1 MRSASVHGG
10 FTLVEV
16 VVVIGIIIVLAALT
30 ISVGVVVVEG
40 SEVRQT
46 ETVLLQLDNA
56 LREWQTH
63 DDRRVTWGQ
72 NDTPPDAV
80 YDMQIETGTESPVF
94 LVTELLNTIARS
106 SDIQNIVA
114 GIDPDFVHTYRR
126 EKYPEWIAP
135 GDEAD
140 MDYTW
145 AVNNTGPT
153 SSLGLAILDAWGQP
167 FRIVHPGC
175 VDGSVGCVIATLAV
189 DVDGTV
195 RTGIENEYGVAKNRQ
210 ILFVSAGPDGDF
222 GNLHL
227 DTLFDS
233 LSDDEKEEVLQ
244 ASDNTYS
251 YAPSVQRPE
260 P

>member
-16 VVVIGIIIVLAALT
+16 VVVIGIIILLVALT

-46 ETVLLQLDNA
+46 ETVLRQLDTA
-56 LREWQTH
+56 LQEWQTH
-63 DDRRVTWGQ
+63 ADRRVTWGE
-72 NDTPPDAV
+72 NDTPPGAV
-80 YDMQIETGTESPVF
+80 YDMQGDANTGNSITSDVF
-94 LVTELLNTIARS
+94 VISELIDTVRRPSQVKEVLAT
-106 SDIQNIVA
+106 
-114 GIDPDFVHTYRR
+114 IDPEFVHTYNPGPP
-126 EKYPEWIAP
+126 YPPWINP
-135 GDEAD
+135 AD
-140 MDYTW
+140 QNDLDNVWGVVHGSMNLPPSL
-145 AVNNTGPT
+145 AV
-153 SSLGLAILDAWGQP
+153 LDAWGDP
-167 FRIVHPGC
+167 IYAIHPGPP
-175 VDGSVGCVIATLAV
+175 DPNLPPGDI
-189 DVDGTV
+189 DGTM
-195 RTGIENEYGVAKNRQ
+195 RIGNENEYGIAKNRQ

-233 LSDDEKEEVLQ
+233 LSVDEKEEVLQ